1 MTRDASPSR
10 RRHARAQ
17 KKPDRTP
24 ERRRSRRHARATEQ
38 AARQSEQLR
47 IHARAAPI
55 PASTPSRG
63 TGVVGGAKGVH
74 RVPSRES
81 FENKVRAERGAEMR
95 TRRTTSSRRS
105 RIGLQ
110 QGRTTARTT
119 SRTSVG
125 ERSRLLPS
133 ADPRSRGSPRR
144 QMRNS
149 RHSWSRGATRGCRSG
164 RSRLLLLLLRR
175 LLRIV
180 CRTAAGNRGHRV
192 PVVDAAAAGAGD
204 AAGAVE
210 AAGAADAAGAVEAA
224 TMASDRGIMLA
235 VTV

>member
-10 RRHARAQ
+10 RRHARA
-17 KKPDRTP
+17 
-24 ERRRSRRHARATEQ
+24 TEQ
-38 AARQSEQLR
+38 AARQSVNVKMQTRPAR

-164 RSRLLLLLLRR
+164 RSRLLLLILLRR

-180 CRTAAGNRGHRV
+180 CRTAAGTRGHGV

-204 AAGAVE
+204 AAGSAE
-210 AAGAADAAGAVEAA
+210 TAGGADAAEAVEAA